1 MGNVLVKISRNQN
14 LSLPMRKNFTLSFVI
29 VALLVAFGSC
39 RKFEGDQSI
48 PAYLRIDSAS
58 LQTDYSQFGS
68 NTHKITDSWVYVNDQ
83 LIGAFEHPATFP
95 VLARGDNKLEIRPGI
110 KLNGI
115 SATRVPYP
123 FYRPFI
129 LTDFTFFEDSIVS
142 VSPEFIYYDNTLIP
156 WKEDF
161 EDISISLEKT
171 ARSDTTIRKTAPH
184 DPDAY
189 SSEHSAYSGLIHLK
203 GSVKTFQIATAESFA
218 LPGLGRPVFLEIDYK
233 CDKPFGV
240 GLIVEEFGTITFL
253 PLVIVNTSEIWN
265 KIYINLGPN
274 ISLYSSSARFKPYFE
289 GNLDSEEEARF
300 FFDNIKLVH
309 R

>member
-1 MGNVLVKISRNQN
+1 MRNH
-14 LSLPMRKNFTLSFVI
+14 FTLLF
-29 VALLVAFGSC
+29 VAFTLMIAFSSC
-39 RKFEGDQSI
+39 RKFEGDQTI
-48 PAYLRIDSAS
+48 PAYLRIDSAR
-58 LQTDYSQFGS
+58 LQTDYFQFGS

-83 LIGAFEHPATFP
+83 LIGAFEHPAVFP
-95 VLARGDNKLEIRPGI
+95 VLARGTNKLEIRPGI

-123 FYRPFI
+123 FYRPYI
-129 LTDFTFFEDSIVS
+129 IPDFEFFEDSIVS
-142 VSPEFIYYDNTLIP
+142 ASPDFVYYDNTLMP

-161 EDISISLEKT
+161 EDVSISLEKT
-171 ARSDTTIRKTAPH
+171 SRSDTTIRKTLPN
-184 DPDAY
+184 DPNAFT
-189 SSEHSAYSGLIHLK
+189 SEHSAFSGFIHLK
-203 GSVKTFQIATAESFA
+203 QAVQTFQIATSNSFA

-253 PLVIVNTSEIWN
+253 PLVIVNTSETWN

-274 ISLYSSSARFKPYFE
+274 ISLHSSSARFKPYFE
-289 GNLDSEEEARF
+289 ASLDADEEEARF
-300 FFDNIKLVH
+300 YFDNIKLLH